1 MNFEKD
7 AEEIEPT
14 ATVEDIS
21 GAISLRHEYVS
32 LINDANAELKR
43 LTEKLRFLEEERIPE
58 LFANA
63 KVDRVDWEGS
73 TVTVKEDIRVS
84 IKKDDKEAAFD
95 WFEANGHGG
104 VIKSKVLM
112 SFAELED
119 AKELIEYLSRGNY
132 VAEVNRE
139 IHHVTLKALINEIHA
154 DGKHVDE
161 DIISIYRY
169 NKTTVK
175 VKK

>member
-21 GAISLRHEYVS
+21 GAILLRQKLVDT
-32 LINDANAELKR
+32 LNDAVLHVSR
-43 LTEKLRFLEEERIPE
+43 VTEKLRLMDEDIIPE
-58 LFANA
+58 LFKNA
-63 KVDRVDWEGS
+63 KVDRVDWEGH

-84 IKKDDKEAAFD
+84 ILKDNKEAAYD
-95 WFEANGHGG
+95 WFERNGHGG

-112 SFAELED
+112 SFAELDD
-119 AKELIEYLSRGNY
+119 AKELIEYMRQGNY
-132 VAEVNRE
+132 VAELDRN
-139 IHHVTLKALINEIHA
+139 IHHSTLKALVKEIHA

-169 NKTTVK
+169 NKTTVRI
-175 VKK
+175 KK